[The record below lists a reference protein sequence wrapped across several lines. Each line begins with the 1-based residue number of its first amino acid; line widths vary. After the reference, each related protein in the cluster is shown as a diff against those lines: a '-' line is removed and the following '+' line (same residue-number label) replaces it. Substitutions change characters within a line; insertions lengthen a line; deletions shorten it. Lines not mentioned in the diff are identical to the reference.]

1 MRTIRFL
8 SLVAMFV
15 TLSLTACD
23 RSFDAPP
30 VEPDPVFVG
39 PFEPDRG
46 FLDTELVI
54 HGEQFAPVAEDNIVY
69 FGTEVAEIVSANEAG
84 TELVVRVP
92 ELEIDSQVPIKVSTA
107 TGQASSEDLFAYR
120 GPGHPLLEELSRG
133 FELDSGPV
141 ALQARVGEY
150 EDFDGQSVPVYEVL
164 VANAS
169 ARTIT
174 KVDLLTGRRMV
185 MGLHETPGTLAAHET
200 DDGMD
205 VYFSHLSEDNGITKG
220 SVSSIA
226 FSSPS
231 NQVAHV
237 GEPEGG
243 VTGMDEDNLVTIE
256 GNWGESD
263 ANSDQQSFQP
273 GLIQV
278 IQYTENGNEHAK
290 LVAADRYR
298 NIIMVADPGILDLGG
313 TGRMDFCE
321 LNFSASTCPDTGPTA
336 VADMVPTADNLLLLT
351 LKGRP
356 EVFELDPFDDV
367 ACRLRLIWPIDQAQR
382 GLIGAIRDAAD
393 DPLGL
398 PALKAAWS
406 SFQSRGLDLEFLDS
420 LLDEGKCIPSFG
432 PIARAEDPDE
442 DSERLFV
449 AELSRKQVFE
459 FRHFEHNFILGG
471 ELDVYLPVRTLATR
485 SPVLAATSG
494 RSLGATLLY
503 LVTEE
508 GIMTVDLGETL
519 TEKNFWSNP
528 SAMSGP
534 RSIGS
539 IDMSRPIEVLDWNF
553 GGELMLYA
561 DKAADRLLVFAPS
574 LGPDSARSIPLGAD
588 LPMVASSRF
597 GDIVYVS
604 DKLSNMVQLI
614 DQRSGLMVDQFFT
627 GALGAFGPEIF
638 ACLHKGGEDVLL
650 TSTTVREYV
659 PDPENPGEFLQKI
672 QQEILVRAASSE
684 HDVMS
689 MVENDAEDCSPIRVE
704 KDDQFGQMLS
714 VPCSDRLVM
723 LRLGDEARVWT
734 TALSENGLGGYT
746 IPTPANMTADDPRFV
761 DIALP
766 SSTQF
771 VSMGTD
777 GEKLLTFWG
786 YTDGGS
792 PSLTLYD
799 LSTGDECDTKWVNDF
814 HAAFTQD
821 IALHSDAG
829 GAVAYLALGDLGLVA
844 AIPMPGAEP
853 FFIHTGN
860 APSGLFFSPDGRRL
874 YVLHEKLGKLSV
886 IDTDCSPLGACEEVV
901 ATIPLGASPA
911 LINFHP
917 TGKAA
922 FVSHRGNPTVCIVE

>member
-1 MRTIRFL
+1 MRKIRLL
-8 SLVAMFV
+8 SLVAMFSV
-15 TLSLTACD
+15 LSLTACD

-30 VEPDPVFVG
+30 VEPDPVVVSSFD
-39 PFEPDRG
+39 PARG
-46 FLDTELVI
+46 FLDTLLVI
-54 HGEQFAPVAEDNIVY
+54 HGAQFEPVAEDNIVY
-69 FGTEVAEIVSANEAG
+69 FGTESAAIISANEAG
-84 TELVVRVP
+84 TELMVRVP
-92 ELEIDSQVPIKVSTA
+92 ELAIDSQVPIKVSTA
-107 TGQASSEDLFAYR
+107 TGLASSDALFAYR
-120 GPGHPLLEELSRG
+120 GPGHPLAEELSRG

-150 EDFDGQSVPVYEVL
+150 EDLEGQSVPVYEVL

-185 MGLHETPGTLAAHET
+185 MGLHETPGTLAAYET

-205 VYFSHLSEDNGITKG
+205 VYFSHLSEENGITKG

-231 NQVAHV
+231 SEVTQVGASD
-237 GEPEGG
+237 GG
-243 VTGMDEDNLVTIE
+243 VAGMDEDNLVTIE
-256 GNWGESD
+256 GNWANSD
-263 ANSDQQSFQP
+263 ANADQQSFQP

-278 IQYTENGNEHAK
+278 IQYTENGTEHAK

-321 LNFSASTCPDTGPTA
+321 LNFSVSTCPDTGPTA

-382 GLIGAIRDAAD
+382 SL
-393 DPLGL
+393 LGNLRQL
-398 PALKAAWS
+398 PGNIWETALS
-406 SFQSRGLDLEFLDS
+406 DRGLDRETVEGLLEEASCDL
-420 LLDEGKCIPSFG
+420 SFG
-432 PIARAEDPDE
+432 PIARAVDPDR
-442 DSERLFV
+442 DGERLFV

-459 FRHFEHNFILGG
+459 FRHFEHSFLVGPM
-471 ELDVYLPVRTLATR
+471 LDVYLPVRILATR
-485 SPVLAATSG
+485 SPVLAATSV
-494 RSLGATLLY
+494 RALGASLLY

-539 IDMSRPIEVLDWNF
+539 IDMSRPLEVPDRNV

-561 DKAADRLLVFAPS
+561 DKAADRLLVFPPN

-588 LPMVASSRF
+588 LPRVAPSRF

-604 DKLSNMVQLI
+604 DELSNMVQLI

-627 GALGAFGPEIF
+627 GDIAAFGPEIF

-650 TSTTVREYV
+650 TSTTVHNPEF
-659 PDPENPGEFLQKI
+659 PDEPM
-672 QQEILVRAASSE
+672 QEILVRAASSE
-684 HDVMS
+684 HEVFG
-689 MVENDAEDCSPIRVE
+689 MVENDAEDCNPIFVDP
-704 KDDQFGQMLS
+704 DDQFDQMLS
-714 VPCSDRLVM
+714 VPGSDRLVM
-723 LRLGDEARVWT
+723 LRLGEAARVWT
-734 TALSENGLGGYT
+734 TALSEEGLGGYT
-746 IPTPANMTADDPRFV
+746 IPTPADMAPDDPRFV

-766 SSTQF
+766 ASTQF

-799 LSTGDECDTKWVNDF
+799 LSTGDECDTKWVEDF

-829 GAVAYLALGDLGLVA
+829 GAVAYMALGDLGLVA
-844 AIPMPGAEP
+844 AIPMPGADP

-874 YVLHEKLGKLSV
+874 YVLHEKLDKLSV

-901 ATIPLGASPA
+901 ATIPLGTSPA

-922 FVSHRGNPTVCIVE
+922 FVSHRSNPAVCIIE

>member
-1 MRTIRFL
+1 MRSIRLL
-8 SLVAMFV
+8 SSIGLFAV
-15 TLSLTACD
+15 LSLTACE
-23 RSFDAPP
+23 RSFDAPPAPP
-30 VEPDPVFVG
+30 VEPDPVLVSSFD
-39 PFEPDRG
+39 PPRG
-46 FLDTELVI
+46 FLDTVLVI
-54 HGEQFAPVAEDNIVY
+54 HGEQFEPVAADNIVT
-69 FGTEVAEIVSANEAG
+69 FGTESAAIISANEAG
-84 TELVVRVP
+84 TKLVVRVP

-107 TGQASSEDLFAYR
+107 TGQASSGDLFAYR
-120 GPGHPLLEELSRG
+120 GPGHPLAEELSRG

-141 ALQARVGEY
+141 ALQARVGVY
-150 EDFDGQSVPVYEVL
+150 EDFDGQSVSVYEVL

-200 DDGMD
+200 ADGMD
-205 VYFSHLSEDNGITKG
+205 VYFSHLSEENGITKG

-231 NQVAHV
+231 NQVSHV

-243 VTGMDEDNLVTIE
+243 VAGMDEDNLVTIE
-256 GNWGESD
+256 GNWANSD
-263 ANSDQQSFQP
+263 ANADQQSFQP

-278 IQYTENGNEHAK
+278 IQYTDNGNEHAK

-298 NIIMVADPGILDLGG
+298 NIIMVADPGILDMGG

-382 GLIGAIRDAAD
+382 SLLGDLRQLPGAVWET
-393 DPLGL
+393 
-398 PALKAAWS
+398 ALS
-406 SFQSRGLDLEFLDS
+406 DRGLDSETVEGLLEEASCDL
-420 LLDEGKCIPSFG
+420 SFG
-432 PIARAEDPDE
+432 PIARAEDADE

-459 FRHFEHNFILGG
+459 FRRFRHDFFVGPD
-471 ELDVYLPVRTLATR
+471 LDAYLPVRSLATR
-485 SPVLAATSG
+485 SPVLAATSV
-494 RSLGATLLY
+494 RSLGASLLY

-539 IDMSRPIEVLDWNF
+539 IDMSPPVEVLDRNV

-627 GALGAFGPEIF
+627 GPIAAFGPEVF

-650 TSTTVREYV
+650 TSTTVRDPAF
-659 PDPENPGEFLQKI
+659 PDDPL
-672 QQEILVRAASSE
+672 QEILVRAASSE

-746 IPTPANMTADDPRFV
+746 IPTPADMTADDPRFV

-771 VSMGTD
+771 VSMGSD

-792 PSLTLYD
+792 PALTLYD
-799 LSTGDECDTKWVNDF
+799 LNTGDECDTKWVEDF
-814 HAAFTQD
+814 HAAFTLD
-821 IALHSDAG
+821 LALHSDAG
-829 GAVAYLALGDLGLVA
+829 GAVAYMALGDLGLVA
-844 AIPMPGAEP
+844 AVPMPGADP

-874 YVLHEKLGKLSV
+874 YVLHEKLGKLSI

-922 FVSHRGNPTVCIVE
+922 FVSHRSNPAVCIIE